1 MNRKPNIVIIFFTCI
16 IALIAITGSAYA
28 LPSAPMPPTSFD
40 SGSSGGGGGGGGGGS
55 YTPPAFKPYSIN
67 LTSSGSN
74 TSGSIDVKD
83 YYLSTVVSNRTLGS
97 GNDTWDVGFVADMS
111 GVPASARMEILPV
124 STGNLSLPIDTGL
137 FSPLAAFS
145 LTRYS
150 SGGEWPMKDGTVS
163 LMLKMP
169 LDLLN
174 GMDLD
179 KEFYLLKDDGT
190 RFIIYRVM
198 PIIKN
203 GTAIFNVPLWY
214 ESQSPSTGGTF
225 TLAGPI
231 SGASAGSTPAP
242 TPTPEPATSTPKS
255 GSNASVLLLA
265 AALGIAALFVARGR
279 KQ

>member
-1 MNRKPNIVIIFFTCI
+1 MRIVKNKLIIIVACTI
-16 IALIAITGSAYA
+16 TLIALAGNAYA
-28 LPSAPMPPTSFD
+28 LPAAAPTTPPTFNTGGG
-40 SGSSGGGGGGGGGGS
+40 SGSGGGGGGS

-74 TSGSIDVKD
+74 ATGSIDVKD
-83 YYLSTVVSNRTLGS
+83 YYLSTVTSNRTLGS
-97 GNDTWDVGFVADMS
+97 GNDTWYVGFMADMG

-124 STGNLSLPIDTGL
+124 TTGNFSLPLDTGL
-137 FSPLAAFS
+137 FSPLASFN

-169 LDLLN
+169 LDMLN
-174 GMDLD
+174 GMDLS

-198 PIIKN
+198 PVIKN

-214 ESQSPSTGGTF
+214 ESQSPSTSGIF

-231 SGASAGSTPAP
+231 AGASTASTP
-242 TPTPEPATSTPKS
+242 TPTPVPATPTPKS
-255 GSNASVLLLA
+255 GSNASLLLLA
-265 AALGIAALFVARGR
+265 AALGIAAIFVTRGR

>member
-1 MNRKPNIVIIFFTCI
+1 
-16 IALIAITGSAYA
+16 
-28 LPSAPMPPTSFD
+28 
-40 SGSSGGGGGGGGGGS
+40 
-55 YTPPAFKPYSIN
+55 
-67 LTSSGSN
+67 
-74 TSGSIDVKD
+74 
-83 YYLSTVVSNRTLGS
+83 
-97 GNDTWDVGFVADMS
+97 
-111 GVPASARMEILPV
+111 MEILPV

-231 SGASAGSTPAP
+231 SGASADSTP
-242 TPTPEPATSTPKS
+242 TPTPTPVPATPTPKS

-265 AALGIAALFVARGR
+265 AALGIVALFVARGR